1 MSRRCQPGVFCI
13 ENVTLF
19 VLLLIFLSILFY
31 IFVVHKTIVIKDKDK
46 ETNISKEQS
55 HHLENSHN
63 SNSIFGLFPRPSF
76 SFSNISS
83 DILLNPYSA
92 PLRDDRYFPSNN
104 SGDPRG
110 IPINVQTNVNAVDT
124 SYRQVGIL
132 TRTNATETIL
142 PLMGR
147 PLYSSRDKWNFYT
160 ISDKNNMVKLPVT
173 FKNKSCTTEYG
184 CDNVYNGDV
193 VYVEGYNDTFKVTM
207 YDNNVMRYIPF
218 L

>member
-19 VLLLIFLSILFY
+19 VLMIVFLFIIVY
-31 IFVVHKTIVIKDKDK
+31 IFVINRNIKGIEILEQDKPIADSSHTMY
-46 ETNISKEQS
+46 TNQ
-55 HHLENSHN
+55 
-63 SNSIFGLFPRPSF
+63 GLYPKPSF
-76 SFSNISS
+76 SFSNISN

-92 PLRDDRYFPSNN
+92 PLRDDRYIIHNN
-104 SGDPRG
+104 DPRG
-110 IPINVQTNVNAVDT
+110 SIPLGAVPINVQTSAVDT

-132 TRTNATETIL
+132 TRSNSSETIL

-147 PLYSSRDKWNFYT
+147 PLHSSRDKWNFYT
-160 ISDKNNMVKLPVT
+160 ISDKNNMVKLPVS
-173 FKNKSCTTEYG
+173 FKNKSCTTEFG
-184 CDNVYNGDV
+184 CDNVYSGDV